1 MDIVQEILSDL
12 MQGVE
17 ELLWPQKSLDDFV
30 LPTFEEEKPVEKNR
44 HKDVAICDNQKDVES
59 LINKQKDVEV
69 LSNKQKDVEMS
80 INKEEELDLGSSVA
94 DVCLQKYWFRISQG
108 RQHLTV
114 LGIYMTNTADIKEK
128 NLGKTLWKIYGGK

>member
-30 LPTFEEEKPVEKNR
+30 LPTSEEEKPVEKNR
-44 HKDVAICDNQKDVES
+44 LKDVAISSNNHKDVES
-59 LINKQKDVEV
+59 SINKQKDVEV

-108 RQHLTV
+108 RQHLAV

-128 NLGKTLWKIYGGK
+128 NLGKTL

>member
-30 LPTFEEEKPVEKNR
+30 LPTSEEEKPVEKNR
-44 HKDVAICDNQKDVES
+44 LKDVAISSDNQKEVES
-59 LINKQKDVEV
+59 SINKQKDVEV
-69 LSNKQKDVEMS
+69 LSNEQKDVEMS

-108 RQHLTV
+108 RQHLCV

-128 NLGKTLWKIYGGK
+128 NLGKTL

>member
-30 LPTFEEEKPVEKNR
+30 LPTSEEEKPVEKNR
-44 HKDVAICDNQKDVES
+44 HKDVAISSDNQKDVES
-59 LINKQKDVEV
+59 SINKQKDVEV
-69 LSNKQKDVEMS
+69 LSNKQKDVEMC

-128 NLGKTLWKIYGGK
+128 NLGKTL

>member
-44 HKDVAICDNQKDVES
+44 HKDVAISSDNQKDVES
-59 LINKQKDVEV
+59 SINKQKDVEV
-69 LSNKQKDVEMS
+69 LSNEQKDVEMS
-80 INKEEELDLGSSVA
+80 IKKEEELDLGSSVA

-128 NLGKTLWKIYGGK
+128 NLGKTL